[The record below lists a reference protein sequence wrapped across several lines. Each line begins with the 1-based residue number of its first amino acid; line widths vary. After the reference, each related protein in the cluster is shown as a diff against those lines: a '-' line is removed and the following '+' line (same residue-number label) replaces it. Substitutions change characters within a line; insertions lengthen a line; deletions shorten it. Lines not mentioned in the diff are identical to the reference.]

1 MGGGFWEV
9 GLVFLMPW
17 SGLLCRHGR
26 IEAGKGYPDMTVIWY
41 SSHMTFHMAVHCD
54 LVGYVQI
61 EIASSWGGFPHI
73 WLQFLGKGWC
83 GLFHTRFQN
92 ISSSNKGDHG
102 RAGLQDLHLLLL
114 LAGSHLLLPPP
125 PDGGDVAGVPLHRR
139 RRRARLVVEGSHYS
153 WRRRPRENWSKS
165 RNEN

>member
-17 SGLLCRHGR
+17 SGLLCRDGR

-41 SSHMTFHMAVHCD
+41 SSHMTFYGSPLWFGWLCTNRD
-54 LVGYVQI
+54 RIFL
-61 EIASSWGGFPHI
+61 GGFPHF

-102 RAGLQDLHLLLL
+102 RAGLLLVEFLLLLLL
-114 LAGSHLLLPPP
+114 LAGGHLMMMIVIMMLVITVMITMFTSSSRLLPM
-125 PDGGDVAGVPLHRR
+125 D
-139 RRRARLVVEGSHYS
+139 ET
-153 WRRRPRENWSKS
+153 
-165 RNEN
+165 